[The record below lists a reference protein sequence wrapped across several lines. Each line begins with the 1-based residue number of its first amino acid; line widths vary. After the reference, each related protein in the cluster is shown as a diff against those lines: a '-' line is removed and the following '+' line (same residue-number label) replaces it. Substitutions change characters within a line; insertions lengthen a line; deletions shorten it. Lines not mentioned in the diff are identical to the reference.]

1 MKGEQHAY
9 LKIKYTLARILAGVI
24 IVVIFPLLLLLLIL
38 VSVDTFS
45 YGIFVQDRVGQYGKI
60 FRIYKFKTIR
70 PISRKISSI
79 GAFLRKTKLDELP
92 QLFNILKGEMSFIG
106 PRPDVSGYYDS
117 LKGEDRKLLILKPGL
132 LSEASLEYRNEE
144 YLLNQKENP
153 LKYNDEVIFPHK
165 IKLNLEYL
173 ERVSLKEDIRV
184 LLKAIITFFN
194 K

>member
-1 MKGEQHAY
+1 MKGEQYTY
-9 LKIKYTLARILAGVI
+9 LKIKYTLARILAGVV
-24 IVVIFPLLLLLLIL
+24 IVVVFPLLLMLFIL
-38 VSVDTFS
+38 VSLDTNSF
-45 YGIFVQDRVGQYGKI
+45 GVFVQDRVGQYGKL
-60 FRIYKFKTIR
+60 FRIYKFKTIH
-70 PISRKISSI
+70 PVSRKISKV

-106 PRPDVSGYYDS
+106 PRPDVSGYYDG
-117 LKGEDRKLLILKPGL
+117 LKGEDRKVLILKPGL

-144 YLLNQKENP
+144 YLLSQKKDSV
-153 LKYNDEVIFPHK
+153 KYNDEVIFPHK

-173 ERVSLKEDIRV
+173 ERVSFKEDIRV

>member
-9 LKIKYTLARILAGVI
+9 LKIKYTLARILAGVVI
-24 IVVIFPLLLLLLIL
+24 IVVFPLLLMLFIL
-38 VSVDTFS
+38 VSLDTNSF
-45 YGIFVQDRVGQYGKI
+45 GIFVQDRVGQYGKL

-70 PISRKISSI
+70 PVSRKISKV

>member
-1 MKGEQHAY
+1 MKGEPYTY
-9 LKIKYTLARILAGVI
+9 LKIKYTLAIILAGVV
-24 IVVIFPLLLLLLIL
+24 IVVLSPLLLLLFIL
-38 VSVDTFS
+38 VSLDTNSF
-45 YGIFVQDRVGQYGKI
+45 GIFVQDRVGQYGKL

-70 PISRKISSI
+70 PVSRKISSI

-153 LKYNDEVIFPHK
+153 LKYNDEIIFPHK

-173 ERVSLKEDIRV
+173 EKLSFKEDIRI
-184 LLKAIITFFN
+184 LLKTCGIFFN

>member
-24 IVVIFPLLLLLLIL
+24 IVVIFPLLLFLLIL

-45 YGIFVQDRVGQYGKI
+45 CGIFVQDRVGQYGKI

-70 PISRKISSI
+70 TVSREISNV

-106 PRPDVSGYYDS
+106 PRPDVSGYYDG

-144 YLLNQKENP
+144 YLLNQKEGS

-165 IKLNLEYL
+165 VKLNLEYL
-173 ERVSLKEDIRV
+173 EKLSFKEDLRL
-184 LLKAIITFFN
+184 LLKACNIFFN
-194 K
+194 R

>member
-1 MKGEQHAY
+1 MKGEPYTY
-9 LKIKYTLARILAGVI
+9 LKIKYTLAIILAGVV
-24 IVVIFPLLLLLLIL
+24 IVVLSPLLLMLFIL

-45 YGIFVQDRVGQYGKI
+45 YGIFVQDRVGQYGKL

-70 PISRKISSI
+70 PVSRKISKV

-144 YLLNQKENP
+144 YLLNQKEDPVN
-153 LKYNDEVIFPHK
+153 YNDEVIFPHK
-165 IKLNLEYL
+165 VQLNLNYIEKL
-173 ERVSLKEDIRV
+173 SFKEDIRI
-184 LLKAIITFFN
+184 LLKACSILFN

>member
-24 IVVIFPLLLLLLIL
+24 IVFIFPLLLLLLIL
-38 VSVDTFS
+38 ISVDTFS
-45 YGIFVQDRVGQYGKI
+45 CGLFVQDRVGQYGRI

-70 PISRKISSI
+70 PVSRKISKV

-153 LKYNDEVIFPHK
+153 LKYNDEIIFPHK

-173 ERVSLKEDIRV
+173 ERVSFKEDIRI
-184 LLKAIITFFN
+184 LLKTCGIFFN

>member
-1 MKGEQHAY
+1 MKGEPYTY
-9 LKIKYTLARILAGVI
+9 LKIKYTLAIILAGVI
-24 IVVIFPLLLLLLIL
+24 IVVIFPLLLFLLIL
-38 VSVDTFS
+38 VSVDTNSF
-45 YGIFVQDRVGQYGKI
+45 GIFVQDRVGQYGKL
-60 FRIYKFKTIR
+60 FRIYKFKTIH
-70 PISRKISSI
+70 PISRKISKV

-106 PRPDVSGYYDS
+106 PRPDVPGYYDG
-117 LKGEDRKLLILKPGL
+117 LKGEDRKVLILKPGL

-173 ERVSLKEDIRV
+173 ERVSFKEDIRI
-184 LLKAIITFFN
+184 LLKTCGIFFN

>member
-1 MKGEQHAY
+1 MKGEQYTY
-9 LKIKYTLARILAGVI
+9 LKIKYTLARILAGVV
-24 IVVIFPLLLLLLIL
+24 IVVVFPLLLMLFIL
-38 VSVDTFS
+38 VSLDTNSF
-45 YGIFVQDRVGQYGKI
+45 GVFVQDRVGQYGKL
-60 FRIYKFKTIR
+60 FRIYKFKTIH
-70 PISRKISSI
+70 PVSRKISKV

-117 LKGEDRKLLILKPGL
+117 LKGEDRKVLILKPGL

-173 ERVSLKEDIRV
+173 ERVSFKEDIRV
-184 LLKAIITFFN
+184 LLKAIIIFFN

>member
-1 MKGEQHAY
+1 MKGEQYTY
-9 LKIKYTLARILAGVI
+9 LKIKYTLARILAGVV
-24 IVVIFPLLLLLLIL
+24 IVVVFPLLLMLFIL
-38 VSVDTFS
+38 VSLDTNSF
-45 YGIFVQDRVGQYGKI
+45 GVFVQDRVGQYGKL

-70 PISRKISSI
+70 PVSRKISKV

-106 PRPDVSGYYDS
+106 PRPDVPGYYDC
-117 LKGEDRKLLILKPGL
+117 LEGNNRKLLILKPGL

-144 YLLNQKENP
+144 YLLSQKKDSV
-153 LKYNDEVIFPHK
+153 KYNDEVIFPHK

-173 ERVSLKEDIRV
+173 ERVSFKEDIRV

>member
-1 MKGEQHAY
+1 MRGEQHTY
-9 LKIKYTLARILAGVI
+9 LKIKYTLARILAGVV
-24 IVVIFPLLLLLLIL
+24 IVVISPLLLMLFIL
-38 VSVDTFS
+38 VSLDTNSF
-45 YGIFVQDRVGQYGKI
+45 GVFVQDRVGQYGKL

-70 PISRKISSI
+70 PVSRKISKV

-106 PRPDVSGYYDS
+106 PRPDVPGYYDG
-117 LKGEDRKLLILKPGL
+117 LKGEDRKVLILKPGL

-173 ERVSLKEDIRV
+173 ERVSFKEDIRV

>member
-1 MKGEQHAY
+1 MKGEQYTY
-9 LKIKYTLARILAGVI
+9 LKIKYTLARILAGVV
-24 IVVIFPLLLLLLIL
+24 IVVVFPLLLMLFIL
-38 VSVDTFS
+38 VSLDTNSF
-45 YGIFVQDRVGQYGKI
+45 GVFVQDRVGQYGKL
-60 FRIYKFKTIR
+60 FRIYKFKTIH
-70 PISRKISSI
+70 PISRKISKV
-79 GAFLRKTKLDELP
+79 GFFLRKTKLDELP

-106 PRPDVSGYYDS
+106 PRPDVPGYYDG
-117 LKGEDRKLLILKPGL
+117 LKGEDRKVLILKPGL

-184 LLKAIITFFN
+184 LLKAITIFF
-194 K
+194 

>member
-9 LKIKYTLARILAGVI
+9 LKIKYTLARILAGGV
-24 IVVIFPLLLLLLIL
+24 IVVLSPLLLMLFIL

-45 YGIFVQDRVGQYGKI
+45 YGIFVQDRVGQYGKL

-70 PISRKISSI
+70 PVSREISNV

-106 PRPDVSGYYDS
+106 PRPDVPGYYDG
-117 LKGEDRKLLILKPGL
+117 LKGEDRKVLILKPGL

-173 ERVSLKEDIRV
+173 ERVSFKEDIRV

>member
-45 YGIFVQDRVGQYGKI
+45 YGLFVQDRVGQYGRI
-60 FRIYKFKTIR
+60 FRIYKFKTIC
-70 PISRKISSI
+70 PVSRKISSI

-153 LKYNDEVIFPHK
+153 LKYNDEIIFPHK

-173 ERVSLKEDIRV
+173 EKLSFKEDIRI
-184 LLKAIITFFN
+184 LLKTCGIFFN

>member
-45 YGIFVQDRVGQYGKI
+45 YGLFVQDRVGQYGRI

-70 PISRKISSI
+70 PVSRKISSI

-153 LKYNDEVIFPHK
+153 LKYNDEIIFPHK

-173 ERVSLKEDIRV
+173 ERVSFKEDIRI
-184 LLKAIITFFN
+184 LLKACGIFFN

>member
-1 MKGEQHAY
+1 MKGEQYAY

-45 YGIFVQDRVGQYGKI
+45 YGLFVQDRVGQYGRI

-70 PISRKISSI
+70 PVSRKISSI

-117 LKGEDRKLLILKPGL
+117 LKGEDRKLLTLKPGL
-132 LSEASLEYRNEE
+132 LSEATLEYRNEE

-153 LKYNDEVIFPHK
+153 LKYNDEIIFPHK

-173 ERVSLKEDIRV
+173 ERVSFKEDIRI
-184 LLKAIITFFN
+184 LLKTCGVFFN